1 MTRQEI
7 TLLNL
12 GKSLDDLANL
22 DPKGYGV
29 CKLLY
34 KAAAEYT
41 KKPLCLNSAEV
52 LFKSLK
58 KDGTVFILT
67 GFILSP
73 FNKAETDG
81 AISSVMLASALE
93 KAFGAKTVIICP
105 DEAKK
110 AIEKMSEHIGINPET
125 VVFTKEIDKASQQAK
140 SIIDV
145 YNPEAVISIECPSAN
160 KNGRYHNA
168 GGVDVTDLEA
178 KTDIL
183 FGMLAE
189 KGVPNIAIGDLGNEI
204 GMGTISQCI
213 ENHIPSDCSC
223 CGKGGITAKTK
234 ADNIITA
241 TVSDWGCYAL
251 ICMIAY
257 MTDNP
262 DIMHDS
268 SLQKKMMVAA
278 SENGL
283 IDMTGEHI
291 PAIDGFGVKI
301 TGLIVDL
308 MRETMMN
315 TIDCRDKFQ
324 RQFEIISERNKSGEL
339 I

>member
-34 KAAAEYT
+34 KAAIEYT
-41 KKPLCLNSAEV
+41 KKPLCLNAAEV
-52 LFKSLK
+52 LCKSLN

-67 GFILSP
+67 GFILTP

-81 AISSVMLASALE
+81 VISSVLLASALE
-93 KAFGAKTVIICP
+93 KAFRVRTVIICP
-105 DEAKK
+105 EDALK
-110 AIEKMSEHIGINPET
+110 AVQKMSEYIGINPET
-125 VVFTKEIDKASQQAK
+125 VVFTKDIDKAAEQAK
-140 SIIDV
+140 SIIGF

-160 KNGRYHNA
+160 RNGRYHNA
-168 GGVDVTDLEA
+168 GGVDVTGIEA

-183 FGMLAE
+183 FDMLVE

-204 GMGTISQCI
+204 GMGTISDCI
-213 ENHIPSDCSC
+213 ENHLPSDCSC

-251 ICMIAY
+251 ICMLAY
-257 MTDNP
+257 LADNP

-268 SLQKKMMVAA
+268 SLQKKMMIVA

-308 MRETMMN
+308 MRETMLN
-315 TIDCRDKFQ
+315 IINCHVGFE

>member
-12 GKSLDDLANL
+12 GSSLDDLANL

-34 KAAAEYT
+34 KAAIEYT
-41 KKPLCLNSAEV
+41 KKPLCLNAAEK
-52 LFKSLK
+52 LCKSLK
-58 KDGTVFILT
+58 KGDTVFILT
-67 GFILSP
+67 GFVLTP

-81 AISSVMLASALE
+81 AVSSVLLASVLE
-93 KAFGAKTVIICP
+93 KAFGVRIVIVCP
-105 DEAKK
+105 ENAVK
-110 AIEKMSEHIGINPET
+110 AIGKMSEHIGITPET
-125 VVFTKEIDKASQQAK
+125 VVFTKDTDKAEEQAK
-140 SIIDV
+140 SVVDL
-145 YNPEAVISIECPSAN
+145 YNPDAVISIECPSAN
-160 KNGRYHNA
+160 KNGIYHNA
-168 GGVDVTDLEA
+168 GGIDVTEIEA

-183 FGMLAE
+183 FDMLVE

-204 GMGTISQCI
+204 GMGTISDCI
-213 ENHIPSDCSC
+213 ENHLPSDCAC

-241 TVSDWGCYAL
+241 TVSDWGCYSL
-251 ICMIAY
+251 ICMLAF

-262 DIMHDS
+262 GLMHDS
-268 SLQKKMMVAA
+268 SLQEKMMVIA

-308 MRETMMN
+308 MRETMLN

>member
-12 GKSLDDLANL
+12 GSSLDDLANL

-34 KAAAEYT
+34 KAAREYT
-41 KKPLCLNSAEV
+41 KKPLCLNAAEV
-52 LFKSLK
+52 LCETLK
-58 KDGTVFILT
+58 NGCTVFILT
-67 GFILSP
+67 GFVLTP

-81 AISSVMLASALE
+81 AISSVLLASALE
-93 KAFGAKTVIICP
+93 KIFGVKTVIICP
-105 DEAKK
+105 EDAETAVG
-110 AIEKMSEHIGINPET
+110 KMSEYIGINPQT
-125 VVFTKEIDKASQQAK
+125 VVFTKDIDKAEKQAK
-140 SIIDV
+140 SIIDF
-145 YNPEAVISIECPSAN
+145 YNPDAVVSIECPSAN

-168 GGVDVTDLEA
+168 GGVDVTDIEA

-183 FGMLAE
+183 FDMLAE

-204 GMGTISQCI
+204 GMGTISDCI
-213 ENHIPSDCSC
+213 ENHIPSDCNC

-234 ADNIITA
+234 SDNIITA

-251 ICMIAY
+251 ICMLSY
-257 MTDNP
+257 LTDNL

-268 SLQKKMMVAA
+268 SLQEKMMIVA

-308 MRETMMN
+308 MRETMLN

>member
-7 TLLNL
+7 THLNL
-12 GKSLDDLANL
+12 GSSLDDLANL

-34 KAAAEYT
+34 KAAREYT
-41 KKPLCLNSAEV
+41 QKPLCLNAAEK
-52 LFKSLK
+52 LCQSLK

-67 GFILSP
+67 GFVLSP

-81 AISSVMLASALE
+81 AISSVLLASALE
-93 KAFGAKTVIICP
+93 KIFGVKAVIICP
-105 DEAKK
+105 EDAIK
-110 AIEKMSEHIGINPET
+110 AIAKMSERLGINPET
-125 VVFTKEIDKASQQAK
+125 VVFTKDSDKAEEDAK
-140 SIIDV
+140 RIIDF
-145 YNPEAVISIECPSAN
+145 YNPDAVISIECPSAN

-168 GGVDVTDLEA
+168 GGVDVTHLEA

-183 FGMLAE
+183 FDLLVK
-189 KGVPNIAIGDLGNEI
+189 KGVPNVAIGDLGNEI
-204 GMGTISQCI
+204 GMGTLSDCI
-213 ENHIPSDCSC
+213 ENNIPSDCEC

-241 TVSDWGCYAL
+241 TVSDWGCYSL
-251 ICMIAY
+251 ICMLAY
-257 MTDNP
+257 LTDNP
-262 DIMHDS
+262 DIMHNS
-268 SLQKKMMVAA
+268 SLQEEMMIIA
-278 SENGL
+278 SQNGL
-283 IDMTGEHI
+283 VDMTGEHI
-291 PAIDGFGVKI
+291 PAIDGFGVRI

-308 MRETMMN
+308 MRETMIN
-315 TIDCRDKFQ
+315 TINCRDKFQ